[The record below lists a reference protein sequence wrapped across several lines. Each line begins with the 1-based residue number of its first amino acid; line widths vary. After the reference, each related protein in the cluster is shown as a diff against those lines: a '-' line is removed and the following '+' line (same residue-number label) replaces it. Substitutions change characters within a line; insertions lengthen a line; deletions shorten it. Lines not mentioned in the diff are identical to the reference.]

1 MKKVLLAL
9 SLLTLSTAS
18 MAVDFATEG
27 KKYEDLAGT
36 SVNAVHILSKSLQ
49 TQNKTLFGGHQSV
62 LSVEF
67 LNSQRTQVG
76 TLEVSAY
83 LRNRSSTP
91 AQIEARTLFLGN
103 GGMPIGDESAWQRLY
118 LDANGTATYK
128 EVSLKTQQVKHYRI
142 EIREAN

>member
-1 MKKVLLAL
+1 MKRVLFTL
-9 SLLTLSTAS
+9 SLLAMSTTAV
-18 MAVDFATEG
+18 AVDFATEG
-27 KKYEDLAGT
+27 QKYNDLAGT

-49 TQNKTLFGGHQSV
+49 TQNKKLFGGHQSV

-67 LNSQRTQVG
+67 LGSQRTQVG

-91 AQIEARTLFLGN
+91 AQIEARTLFLGS
-103 GGMPIGDESAWQRLY
+103 GGMPIDDESAWQRLY

-128 EVSLKTQQVKHYRI
+128 EMSLKTQQVQHYRI